1 MIKVPHGYNLLR
13 HGPST
18 IVIRKSYEECLLK
31 QGISNPDSLISSFRS
46 KGNLHSGRGSVPS
59 IPIEGSP
66 GHRMVIR
73 KYLRGGFLRFFNR
86 DIYLGQNRPFKE
98 LSITVEAGLKGI
110 PTPDILAAVSI
121 KVSGPFYCGYLI
133 SKELKSSCD
142 LPSYLT
148 TIAQGR
154 KETFLKEKRNVIKRV
169 ASLIRLMHE
178 KGFYHGDLNMKNIIV
193 DTVNP
198 HNIYII
204 DWDKSRYKERLKQS
218 ERGANVL
225 RFCRSMA
232 KLSRSRLPLTEDD
245 QLFFLEA
252 YWDDKIRA
260 RRDFQRLRMSLS
272 VRSIIWRISE
282 NRQH

>member
-1 MIKVPHGYNLLR
+1 MIKVPHGYSLSK

-18 IVIRKSYEECLLK
+18 IVIKKSYEECLLK
-31 QGISNPDSLISSFRS
+31 QEISNPESLISSFRS

-66 GHRMVIR
+66 GDRMVIR

-86 DIYLGQNRPFKE
+86 DIYLGQHRPFRE
-98 LSITVEAGLKGI
+98 LSITVEAALKGI
-110 PTPDILAAVSI
+110 PTPDILAAINI
-121 KVSGPFYCGYLI
+121 KVLGSFYRGYLV
-133 SKELKSSCD
+133 SKELPSCCD
-142 LPSYLT
+142 LPAFIT
-148 TIAQGR
+148 RIAKDK
-154 KETFLKEKRNVIKRV
+154 KETLLEKNRDVIRRT
-169 ASLIRLMHE
+169 AGLIRSMHD

-204 DWDKSRYKERLKQS
+204 DWDKSRYKGKLRQS
-218 ERGANVL
+218 EKRANVL

-232 KLSRSRLPLTEDD
+232 KLSRSGLPLTYND

-252 YWDDKIRA
+252 YWDDKSRA